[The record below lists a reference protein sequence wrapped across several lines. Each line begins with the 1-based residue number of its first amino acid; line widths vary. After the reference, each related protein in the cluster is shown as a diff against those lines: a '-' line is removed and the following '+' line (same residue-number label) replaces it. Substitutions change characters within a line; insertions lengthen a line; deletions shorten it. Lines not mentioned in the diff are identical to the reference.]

1 MSRYTTCI
9 IYGFREMNEGSILNW
24 DLVNKNHLDI
34 FFESSE
40 PFYAHGPYYG
50 IKTEIN
56 QSTGYIR
63 QGKVLKDTVNE
74 FHKQVTDYCIKNQLI
89 PPEPP
94 CFVSV
99 LQGDL
104 HYNLTMYSIQ
114 ELKYD
119 GVKSVVYIEVGHA
132 NTTKKELTDFVSKL
146 IHNTSNLN
154 EKLKPDNL
162 VIKLIDNDIE
172 YTENFQK
179 LFEMDQSV
187 NKMEDDIDHINQ
199 ALNETHLDDLSPTM
213 LQFKLIFLHD
223 TIKESWE
230 FMRGIMLI
238 KTSSEEHSNE
248 SLILNGSYVYFH
260 NVGQRAQIG
269 NMWLS
274 EETIFE
280 H

>member
-9 IYGFREMNEGSILNW
+9 IYGFKEMNEGTILNW
-24 DLVNKNHLDI
+24 DLVHKNHLDI

-50 IKTEIN
+50 IKTDIN

-74 FHKQVTDYCIKNQLI
+74 FHKKVTDYCIKNQLI
-89 PPEPP
+89 PPEPS
-94 CFVSV
+94 CFITV

-104 HYNLTMYSIQ
+104 HYNLKMYSIE

-119 GVKSVVYIEVGHA
+119 GVKSVVYIEAGHS
-132 NTTKKELTDFVSKL
+132 NTTEKELTDFVSNL
-146 IHNTSNLN
+146 IHKTSELN
-154 EKLKPDNL
+154 ENLKPINL
-162 VIKLIDNDIE
+162 VIKKTNSEIE
-172 YTENFQK
+172 YAEHFQR
-179 LFEMDQSV
+179 LFTLDKSDNRMEDEMD
-187 NKMEDDIDHINQ
+187 HLNQ
-199 ALNETHLDDLSPTM
+199 TLNETHLDDPSPTI

-223 TIKESWE
+223 TIKESWN
-230 FMRGIMLI
+230 FMRGIMFL
-238 KTSSEEHSNE
+238 KTASEEHTDDC
-248 SLILNGSYVYFH
+248 LLLNGSYVYFH
-260 NVGQRAQIG
+260 NVGERAQIG

-274 EETIFE
+274 EETIFD